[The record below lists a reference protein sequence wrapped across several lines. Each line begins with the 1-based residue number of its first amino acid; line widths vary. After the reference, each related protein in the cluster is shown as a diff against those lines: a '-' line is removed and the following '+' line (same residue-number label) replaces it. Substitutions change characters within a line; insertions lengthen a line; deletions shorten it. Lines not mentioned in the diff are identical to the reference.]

1 MKKKK
6 EKKGERKL
14 SKKGKCKQTNSKNK
28 KNKKN
33 KFLLPQIRKYRAY
46 LARTDPQGQIFW
58 VHKF

>member
-28 KNKKN
+28 KKIKTNFCCHRLGN
-33 KFLLPQIRKYRAY
+33 TVPIWP
-46 LARTDPQGQIFW
+46 RTDPQGQIFW

>member
-28 KNKKN
+28 KKIKTNFCCHRLGN
-33 KFLLPQIRKYRAY
+33 TVPI
-46 LARTDPQGQIFW
+46 
-58 VHKF
+58 